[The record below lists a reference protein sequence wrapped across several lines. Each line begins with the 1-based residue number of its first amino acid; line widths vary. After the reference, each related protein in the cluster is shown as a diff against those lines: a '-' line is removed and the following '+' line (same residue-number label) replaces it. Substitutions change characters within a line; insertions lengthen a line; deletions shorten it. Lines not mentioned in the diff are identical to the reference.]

1 MANDNGF
8 SSFGPYRGQYATGAG
23 SNGFN
28 LNNFQ
33 AGQGLSGI
41 AGLLGGLFGDSGAPY
56 DAAMDQYQ
64 QWGNK
69 AQGTQNPFLQ
79 AGTGAIGN
87 YQNWLQGQQN
97 PAQFMNN
104 LMGQY
109 QQSPWARYQQQQAM
123 RMANN
128 MGSATGLTGSTPLQ
142 LQAQQ
147 NAANISSQDM
157 NNWLQNVLGINTQY
171 GQGQQNLMA
180 GGQGAANALTSLY
193 GDMGERMGAGAYG
206 KEAGQQNDMWNALGG
221 AAQLGAAFFGA

>member
-1 MANDNGF
+1 
-8 SSFGPYRGQYATGAG
+8 
-23 SNGFN
+23 
-28 LNNFQ
+28 
-33 AGQGLSGI
+33 
-41 AGLLGGLFGDSGAPY
+41 
-56 DAAMDQYQ
+56 
-64 QWGNK
+64 
-69 AQGTQNPFLQ
+69 
-79 AGTGAIGN
+79 
-87 YQNWLQGQQN
+87 
-97 PAQFMNN
+97 
-104 LMGQY
+104 MGQY

-193 GDMGERMGAGAYG
+193 GDMGERMGAGA
-206 KEAGQQNDMWNALGG
+206 
-221 AAQLGAAFFGA
+221 

>member
-1 MANDNGF
+1 MNSRGLYAQAPAYAGGGMVPASNFGSANP
-8 SSFGPYRGQYATGAG
+8 SFNSGA
-23 SNGFN
+23 
-28 LNNFQ
+28 
-33 AGQGLSGI
+33 ALSGI
-41 AGLLGGLFGDSGAPY
+41 GGLLSGLFGDSGAPY
-56 DAAMDQYQ
+56 EAAMDQYQ

-69 AQGTQNPFLQ
+69 AQGAQNPFLQ
-79 AGTGAIGN
+79 AGQGAIGN

-97 PAQFMNN
+97 PSHFLNN

-109 QQSPWARYQQQQAM
+109 QESPWAKYQQQQAL

-128 MGSATGLTGSTPLQ
+128 MGSATGLTGSSPLQ

-193 GDMGERMGAGAYG
+193 SDMGKNMGEAAYG
-206 KEAGQQNDMWNALGG
+206 KEAGAQNDMWNLIGGGLQLGSAFLGG
-221 AAQLGAAFFGA
+221 